1 MISNVSELTIDEIG
15 TLEGFTE
22 PHEVDERIPLSI
34 WFETILATKLKDL
47 SDGDLA
53 KMIRQQIY
61 IKSVTPEA
69 LKRLKANP
77 IAGYLGD
84 GELLESLLSVESD
97 TWKEA
102 SEIKHTVVVFLEEF
116 IALFHANQL
125 TFPEDEDRFSN
136 EDREEYLQHLLTFKN
151 RIL

>member
-1 MISNVSELTIDEIG
+1 M
-15 TLEGFTE
+15 
-22 PHEVDERIPLSI
+22 
-34 WFETILATKLKDL
+34 

-61 IKSVTPEA
+61 IKSVTPEV
-69 LKRLKANP
+69 LKRLKVNP

-102 SEIKHTVVVFLEEF
+102 SEIKHTVLVFLEEC
-116 IALFHANQL
+116 IVLFHANQL
-125 TFPEDEDRFSN
+125 TFPADEDRFSN
-136 EDREEYLQHLLTFKN
+136 EAVKN
-151 RIL
+151 TCGIC

>member
-102 SEIKHTVVVFLEEF
+102 SEIKHTVLVFLEEF

-125 TFPEDEDRFSN
+125 IFPEDEDRFSN
-136 EDREEYLQHLLTFKN
+136 EDREEYLQHLLTFKK